1 MKRLALSS
9 FLIGGGRG
17 DGDGELLLH
26 LTGALL
32 LDYYAA
38 EGIGA
43 VLPRRLY
50 IKVTGLEVHK
60 EFGSAIY
67 PHWRRQQRRRQGA
80 ATPAGWGASI
90 ELRSR

>member
-1 MKRLALSS
+1 MTTGTGGLLFHLAGA
-9 FLIGGGRG
+9 FLL
-17 DGDGELLLH
+17 E
-26 LTGALL
+26 
-32 LDYYAA
+32 YYDA

-43 VLPRRLY
+43 ALPRRLY

-80 ATPAGWGASI
+80 ATPAGWGVSA
-90 ELRSR
+90 ELQRR